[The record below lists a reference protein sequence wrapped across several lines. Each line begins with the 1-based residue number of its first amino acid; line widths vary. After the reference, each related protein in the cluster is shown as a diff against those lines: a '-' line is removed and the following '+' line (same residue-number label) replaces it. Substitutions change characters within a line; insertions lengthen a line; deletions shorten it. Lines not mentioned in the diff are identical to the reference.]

1 MPSSDVI
8 ICLHV
13 FNLQFDVL
21 DDEEQQHF
29 EPGQLQKFKQEN
41 WSCLNCFGCLILEP
55 SA

>member
-1 MPSSDVI
+1 MPSSGVI
-8 ICLHV
+8 VYLHV

-29 EPGQLQKFKQEN
+29 EPGQLQKFKREN
-41 WSCLNCFGCLILEP
+41 WSYLNCFGCLILEP